1 MPAKKTAR
9 KKKEPEVKTEIKVIY
24 ADAPLDE
31 IELAGALNVPFDAPQ
46 RKAIFQILDQ
56 EVEIA
61 CGLTQGKEDNHGK
74 LANAVGAHNALRHY
88 RDTLKAHYEEANKK
102 LHGSTVTAEDKPS
115 SSY

>member
-9 KKKEPEVKTEIKVIY
+9 KKKEPEVRIVY

-31 IELAGALNVPFDAPQ
+31 IELAGALNVPFDDPQ
-46 RKAIFQILDQ
+46 RKAVFQILDQ
-56 EVEIA
+56 EIEVA
-61 CGLTQGKEDNHGK
+61 LGLTQNKADSHGR
-74 LANAVGAHNALRHY
+74 LAESVGALNALRYY